1 METIGDPIASIDNT
15 LDYHRITYRNP
26 LITFYNDTD
35 TWKPLVIHIFCPL
48 ITRSSP
54 SLEHSLYCILDVYS
68 ATKSLLPDKNVHE
81 ILPTLF
87 RSQTSLNILHTLRGP
102 EWVNSQIQEL

>member
-1 METIGDPIASIDNT
+1 METIGDPIASIDNI
-15 LDYHRITYRNP
+15 LDYHRITYGNP
-26 LITFYNDTD
+26 LVIFYNDTD

-54 SLEHSLYCILDVYS
+54 SLGHSLYCILDVYS
-68 ATKSLLPDKNVHE
+68 ATNSLLPYTDVHK

-87 RSQTSLNILHTLRGP
+87 RTQTSLNILHTFRG
-102 EWVNSQIQEL
+102 LF